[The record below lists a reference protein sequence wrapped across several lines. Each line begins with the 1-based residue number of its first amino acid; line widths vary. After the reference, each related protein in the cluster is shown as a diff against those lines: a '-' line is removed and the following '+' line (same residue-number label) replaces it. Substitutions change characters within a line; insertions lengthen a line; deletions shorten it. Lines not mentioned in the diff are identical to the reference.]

1 VERVAVELAITMKIR
16 SLRMPLLA
24 YFDRPVICDISDIS
38 WINTPVTS
46 RGLRQCLLKKV
57 GSFSMGRSTSFAD
70 AGQPLS
76 SIGVEDQVRLEED
89 PRWQV
94 ARRVA
99 TSKGFVRSKF
109 LTHFLT
115 YICEKHLLEQTG
127 EITEQQIGE
136 HVFRRPAGYNPGE
149 DNIVRNY
156 ARLLRGRLE
165 EYFAGE
171 GKEETIRIVVPRGG
185 YIPLFVEEGKVV
197 GEGKLLQP
205 TSDGPPYVEP
215 SPLLDRLFPMKSSNR
230 TPPARSFWTLIA
242 LCSVLFIALIF
253 SLLHNM
259 RSKPQQSISDRF
271 WGVFFNAAR
280 DTLVVPADS
289 GLAIYQDLTNTRI
302 HLADYAGGEYQKHT
316 SSRFDMD
323 PALVNELGGRRYTS
337 VVDLD
342 LVSAIS
348 QLPAVVKNRF
358 KVRYAREVTLDDL
371 KQSNVI
377 LLGSSDANPWVELF
391 QKDLNFQFEYQPK
404 TAIVIIRNLHPIAG
418 EKSIY
423 ETDQTDPARS
433 TFGVIAVTSN
443 LDRRGRVLLIEGI
456 NMAGTEAAADY
467 LFSDAS
473 APFLARVFD
482 SKGNMQPF
490 EVLVETSNIGA
501 NAPRPQIISQRIG
514 QRQSIP

>member
-1 VERVAVELAITMKIR
+1 
-16 SLRMPLLA
+16 
-24 YFDRPVICDISDIS
+24 
-38 WINTPVTS
+38 
-46 RGLRQCLLKKV
+46 
-57 GSFSMGRSTSFAD
+57 MGRSTNFAD
-70 AGQPLS
+70 ARQSLS
-76 SIGVEDQVRLEED
+76 SSGIEDQVRLEED

-99 TSKGFVRSKF
+99 TSKGFARSKF
-109 LTHFLT
+109 LTHFLI
-115 YICEKHLLEQTG
+115 YICEKHLLEQTD

-165 EYFAGE
+165 EYFAAE
-171 GKEETIRIVVPRGG
+171 GKDETIRIVVPRGG

-197 GEGKLLQP
+197 GENKVQLLP
-205 TSDGPPYVEP
+205 GVANYLDP
-215 SPLLDRLFPMKSSNR
+215 SPMPDRLFQAKAAST
-230 TPPARSFWTLIA
+230 TPSTRSFRTLMA
-242 LCSVLFIALIF
+242 LCIVLFVALIV

-271 WGVFFNAAR
+271 WSVFFNPTR

-316 SSRFDMD
+316 SPRFGID
-323 PALVNELGGRRYTS
+323 PTLVNELGGRRYTS

-342 LVSAIS
+342 LVSTIS

-391 QKDLNFQFEYQPK
+391 QKDLNFQFEYQSK
-404 TAIVIIRNLHPIAG
+404 TSTVIIHNLHPIAG

-423 ETDQTDPARS
+423 ETDETDPAHS

-473 APFLARVFD
+473 ASFLTRVLD
-482 SKGNMQPF
+482 SKGNMQSF

-501 NAPRPQIISQRIG
+501 SAPRAQIISQRIG
-514 QRQSIP
+514 QTR

>member
-1 VERVAVELAITMKIR
+1 
-16 SLRMPLLA
+16 
-24 YFDRPVICDISDIS
+24 
-38 WINTPVTS
+38 
-46 RGLRQCLLKKV
+46 
-57 GSFSMGRSTSFAD
+57 MGRSTSFVS
-70 AGQPLS
+70 AGPPLS
-76 SIGVEDQVRLEED
+76 SAGAEDQVRLEED

-94 ARRVA
+94 AERIA
-99 TSKGFVRSKF
+99 ASKGFAKSKF
-109 LTHFLT
+109 LTHFLI
-115 YICEKHLLEQTG
+115 YICEKYLLEQTD
-127 EITEQQIGE
+127 EITEQRIGE

-171 GKEETIRIVVPRGG
+171 GKDETIRIVVPRGG
-185 YIPLFVEEGKVV
+185 YVPLFFEEGKVV
-197 GEGKLLQP
+197 GENKPQP
-205 TSDGPPYVEP
+205 SSCGSAYLDP
-215 SPLLDRLFPMKSSNR
+215 SPLPDRLFRAKTGNGTSLALSSWVL
-230 TPPARSFWTLIA
+230 AA
-242 LCSVLFIALIF
+242 LCTALFAALVL
-253 SLLHNM
+253 SLLHNI
-259 RSKPQQSISDRF
+259 RGKPPRSISDHF
-271 WGVFFNAAR
+271 WSVFFSPTR

-289 GLAIYQDLTNTRI
+289 GLAIYQDLTKIRV
-302 HLADYAGGEYQKHT
+302 HLADYAGGAYQKHT
-316 SSRFDMD
+316 SSRFGID

-348 QLPAVVKNRF
+348 QMPAVVKNRF

-404 TAIVIIRNLHPIAG
+404 TATVIIRNLHPIAG

-423 ETDQTDPARS
+423 ETDETDPAHS

-443 LDRRGRVLLIEGI
+443 LDRSGRVLLIEGI

-473 APFLARVFD
+473 ASFLTRVFD
-482 SKGNMQPF
+482 AKGNMQPF

-501 NAPRPQIISQRIG
+501 NAPRPQIISQRIR
-514 QRQSIP
+514 QRPSMP